1 MTRYALRR
9 LTIAIPML
17 IAVTFV
23 VFALISLAPG
33 DTAASL
39 AGENPTP
46 ERIEEIRSTLGLEDP
61 LLTRYA
67 SWLGSAASGDF
78 GSSLANGASVAKLIG
93 SRLPA
98 TLSLVTVAMSLTL
111 VIGLIAGMLAARR
124 PGSVIDRV
132 ITALASIAIALPPF
146 WIALILVL
154 ILSVNTGWLPAIGYA
169 PISDGIGPWI
179 SHLVI
184 PALALSLLPMAEV
197 ALQFRSA
204 LTNVLSKDFIMNA
217 EAKGISRLSVLG
229 KHAAKNAAV
238 PVVTVFGYRFA
249 QVLGGTVAIESVVD
263 LPGIGS
269 LAVSSVF
276 SRDIPVLLGL
286 VALTTI
292 IVLAVNLLV
301 DISYGYFNPKVRT

>member
-1 MTRYALRR
+1 
-9 LTIAIPML
+9 ML

-23 VFALISLAPG
+23 VFVLISLAPG
-33 DTAASL
+33 DAAASL
-39 AGENPTP
+39 AGENPTQ
-46 ERIEEIRSTLGLEDP
+46 ERIDEIRTTLGLDDP
-61 LLTRYA
+61 LLSRYF

-78 GSSLANGASVAKLIG
+78 GSSLANGASVAALIG

-98 TLSLVTVAMSLTL
+98 TLSLVMVAMSLTL

-132 ITALASIAIALPPF
+132 ITALASVAIALPPF
-146 WIALILVL
+146 WVALILVL
-154 ILSVNTGWLPAIGYA
+154 LLSANTGWLPAIGYV
-169 PISDGIGPWI
+169 PISAGLGPWL

-204 LTNVLSKDFIMNA
+204 LTNVLAKDFIMNA
-217 EAKGISRLSVLG
+217 EAKGLSRRSVLV

-276 SRDIPVLLGL
+276 ARDIPVLLGL